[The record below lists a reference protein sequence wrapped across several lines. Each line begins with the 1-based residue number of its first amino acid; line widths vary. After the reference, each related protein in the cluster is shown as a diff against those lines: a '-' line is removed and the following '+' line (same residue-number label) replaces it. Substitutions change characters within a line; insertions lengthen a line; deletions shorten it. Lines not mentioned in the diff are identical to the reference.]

1 MPNRHHYI
9 YPDKDTLVAAFVC
22 EFEKFLREAA
32 SSDRPRHIALSGGST
47 PLAIFSQLKVVTSP
61 ELWSNVH
68 LYWGDERCVPPGD
81 AESNFGLARERL
93 LDPLKL
99 PDDQKISIAV
109 IKGARAGYIYHLSK
123 PYVLIGRG
131 KVDLIIPDKEISRKH
146 VAVEVRNNKIYL
158 RDLGSTNSTFI
169 NDSKVSITE
178 ITDQTEFRIGQTTLM
193 LITTSKD

>member
-1 MPNRHHYI
+1 MIIECPNCSSKYNV
-9 YPDKDTLVAAFVC
+9 PDEKIKGTIKLKCSKCFNIFSFSKKLEDESESNKDTAKII
-22 EFEKFLREAA
+22 EK
-32 SSDRPRHIALSGGST
+32 SIGDS
-47 PLAIFSQLKVVTSP
+47 
-61 ELWSNVH
+61 LWSN
-68 LYWGDERCVPPGD
+68 E
-81 AESNFGLARERL
+81 N
-93 LDPLKL
+93 LKL

-178 ITDQTEFRIGQTTLM
+178 ISDQTEFRIGQTTLM